1 MHATALLFSAGA
13 SSLLLL
19 VLAWHDLRR
28 RRLPNRLVAAV
39 AVFYLLPALLAPTT
53 LITHLAVGLL
63 ALLLGML
70 LVAAR
75 VMGAGDAKLLA
86 AILCWAGPAQWWQP
100 LLVTSQMGLL
110 LALLGLAA
118 RWGLQHRI
126 PRGFR
131 PVLRCL
137 TVARGVPYGVALA
150 AGGLIAIAG
159 QL

>member
-1 MHATALLFSAGA
+1 MHAAALLFFAGT

-19 VLAWHDLRR
+19 ALAWHDLRR

-39 AVFYLLPALLAPTT
+39 AVCYLLPALLTPST
-53 LITHLAVGLL
+53 LLPHLAVGLL
-63 ALLLGML
+63 ALLSGMF

-75 VMGAGDAKLLA
+75 VMGAGDAKLLG

-100 LLVTSQMGLL
+100 LLVTSQIGLL
-110 LALLGLAA
+110 LALFGLAA
-118 RWGLQHRI
+118 RWGLQHRT
-126 PRGFR
+126 PRCLR
-131 PVLRCL
+131 PILRCF